1 MAILREDDDNSGLD
15 EMIAE
20 AKQIYG
26 VSEEKMLAIIEP
38 GFEKAK
44 ELARLIL

>member
-1 MAILREDDDNSGLD
+1 VAILREDDDNSGLD

-20 AKQIYG
+20 AKQTYG
-26 VSEEKMLAIIEP
+26 VSEDKMLAIIEP